1 MNINKL
7 VMKLY
12 FLSTLI
18 LLSSIS
24 VVAQSINW
32 VTMNEA
38 LELQKNAPKKIMID
52 MYTSWCGPCKMLDK
66 NTFTN
71 KDLIS
76 FVNTHYYAVKFNAE
90 GNETVNYKDQ
100 KFANPNYNPAKAKRR
115 NSSHQFSQYLGIR
128 AYPTIVFLGLE
139 AELIAPIPGYQTAQ
153 KLEIYLQLFKDD
165 SYKKMNSQEAFNA
178 YYKSF
183 EPSFAQ

>member
-1 MNINKL
+1 MIYL
-7 VMKLY
+7 L
-12 FLSTLI
+12 FIII
-18 LLSSIS
+18 LLNSLS
-24 VVAQSINW
+24 VSAQSINW
-32 VTMNEA
+32 VTMDEA
-38 LELQKNAPKKIMID
+38 LTLQKKAPKKIMID

-76 FVNTHYYAVKFNAE
+76 FVNTYYYAVKFNAE
-90 GNETVNYKDQ
+90 GNETVNYKEQ
-100 KFANPNYNPAKAKRR
+100 VFANPNYDPAKAKRR
-115 NSSHQFSQYLGIR
+115 NSQHQMTQFLGVS

-153 KLEIYLQLFKDD
+153 KLELYLRLFKDET
-165 SYKKMNSQEAFNA
+165 YKKVNTQEAFNA

-183 EPSFAQ
+183 TPTFTL